1 MGTRWLT
8 AVVVVAL
15 HPVALG
21 AQAAAL
27 LPGDAERGKTL
38 HQAQCTACHD
48 SRVYTRANRRVQSI
62 EGLIGQVNFCNRNLG
77 NKLSREQVSDLVQYL
92 NQTYYKF
99 E

>member
-8 AVVVVAL
+8 TVVVVAL
-15 HPVALG
+15 HSVALG
-21 AQAAAL
+21 VQAAAL

-77 NKLSREQVSDLVQYL
+77 NKLSREQVNDLVQYL